1 MRRGLGVVLLSGVGG
16 NSILMKGRTAAC
28 LGERASDIRVA
39 GRTGRSCAPTVVH
52 ITRIHVQAVRLDRF
66 RTIQE
71 LH

>member
-52 ITRIHVQAVRLDRF
+52 ITWLVSCDAFLEFMYRL
-66 RTIQE
+66 
-71 LH
+71 

>member
-39 GRTGRSCAPTVVH
+39 GRTGRSGAPTVVH
-52 ITRIHVQAVRLDRF
+52 ITWLVRCDAFLEFMNR
-66 RTIQE
+66 
-71 LH
+71 L